1 MIVYRASENARKS
14 QSTSEESMTKSTNE
28 INESIDKTI
37 SGVSLPTLS
46 SNLPQLPLL
55 TTSHCSM
62 DEVLQLLRQLY
73 IISTQ
78 NPKENTVLHKDALP
92 SEAGE
97 MEMKMEHER
106 ALGMHSITDL
116 FTSQKITNKLVQQIQ
131 DPLVL
136 SANAMPDWCQELTF
150 SCPMLFPFDTRLLHF
165 QCTAFGASRR

>member
-1 MIVYRASENARKS
+1 MYSCVQFFPGSE
-14 QSTSEESMTKSTNE
+14 TNDS
-28 INESIDKTI
+28 N
-37 SGVSLPTLS
+37 S
-46 SNLPQLPLL
+46 SNNSL
-55 TTSHCSM
+55 HCSM

-78 NPKENTVLHKDALP
+78 TPKGYLEK
-92 SEAGE
+92 
-97 MEMKMEHER
+97 EHCEGYTEDDR

-116 FTSQKITNKLVQQIQ
+116 FTAQKITNKLVQQIQ

-136 SANAMPDWCQELTF
+136 SANAMPDWCQDLTF

>member
-1 MIVYRASENARKS
+1 MSA
-14 QSTSEESMTKSTNE
+14 
-28 INESIDKTI
+28 
-37 SGVSLPTLS
+37 LS

-78 NPKENTVLHKDALP
+78 TPKENTELQNEITH
-92 SEAGE
+92 SEQSE
-97 MEMKMEHER
+97 VELKMEHDR

-136 SANAMPDWCQELTF
+136 SASAMPDWCQELTF